1 MSTQMMPQLRTN
13 LQVAGRRLHEGKCFP
28 EGSTELGQM
37 SSKNGCLA
45 QDLEAGREAG
55 PGRQVEKE
63 PSSRAS
69 STWVIIP
76 SEPRSLCPCERT
88 AHWPSIPLLTW

>member
-1 MSTQMMPQLRTN
+1 MSTQMMPPLCTN

-45 QDLEAGREAG
+45 QDLRLEGSRTREAG
-55 PGRQVEKE
+55 EKE

-69 STWVIIP
+69 STCVMSQASPGP
-76 SEPRSLCPCERT
+76 S
-88 AHWPSIPLLTW
+88 AHVNAQPTGPASQF

>member
-1 MSTQMMPQLRTN
+1 MSTQMMPQVHTN

-28 EGSTELGQM
+28 EGSTEPGQM

-45 QDLEAGREAG
+45 QDLGPEGSRTREAG
-55 PGRQVEKE
+55 EKA

-69 STWVIIP
+69 STWVMSQDSPGP
-76 SEPRSLCPCERT
+76 S
-88 AHWPSIPLLTW
+88 AHVNTQPTGPASQF